1 MIMLVIN
8 HERCASLERFI
19 PRPDLFEIGNH
30 LALHLASSALL
41 GLKLLDFFDQ
51 RVAHD
56 GPERRLVVS
65 HAFSPTAAAAAAA
78 PPPRASPWQSCDRRR
93 HASILAQLAPGG
105 GSRGLYPTPRV
116 VLFHNNRT

>member
-41 GLKLLDFFDQ
+41 GLKVLDFFDQ
-51 RVAHD
+51 HVAHD

-78 PPPRASPWQSCDRRR
+78 TAAAAAASTSSEPV
-93 HASILAQLAPGG
+93 AKL
-105 GSRGLYPTPRV
+105 
-116 VLFHNNRT
+116 

>member
-1 MIMLVIN
+1 MDGLLYTLLSFPQYSSSQCDEI
-8 HERCASLERFI
+8 ESRFCFHRLQPSAPFHQRYLTCI
-19 PRPDLFEIGNH
+19 PRPDLFEIVNH

-65 HAFSPTAAAAAAA
+65 HAFSP
-78 PPPRASPWQSCDRRR
+78 
-93 HASILAQLAPGG
+93 
-105 GSRGLYPTPRV
+105 
-116 VLFHNNRT
+116 